1 MHSRHKTHDSKL
13 HSWKL
18 IPCVILYL
26 GQQKVVQNFSK
37 SQMPHLS
44 RCLHSGNLFRL
55 RAPSYFVYLGP
66 IKDSKLLRPQHP
78 VAEHHCPETSSPL
91 PGRIFQCFL
100 FLAGDSL
107 VPVEVLS
114 SEGLLIATCPSASQ
128 VKLVLSA
135 ALSWP
140 CLFPRPAL

>member
-1 MHSRHKTHDSKL
+1 MIQDGLSTLTKRLLFLAQTWTLSAKACGLKSTVYSSK
-13 HSWKL
+13 KQ
-18 IPCVILYL
+18 ILNY
-26 GQQKVVQNFSK
+26 VE
-37 SQMPHLS
+37 
-44 RCLHSGNLFRL
+44 
-55 RAPSYFVYLGP
+55 PSYFVYLGP

>member
-55 RAPSYFVYLGP
+55 RAPSYFVYLCKILHSRKKTVP
-66 IKDSKLLRPQHP
+66 FRIWLRSEAIPFFWVCIQWQSICVWEKKKRRHLSEKKNLWNKICIDSFPKISGKKWCLSCS
-78 VAEHHCPETSSPL
+78 AKT
-91 PGRIFQCFL
+91 FQY
-100 FLAGDSL
+100 
-107 VPVEVLS
+107 
-114 SEGLLIATCPSASQ
+114 
-128 VKLVLSA
+128 
-135 ALSWP
+135 
-140 CLFPRPAL
+140 